1 MRVALVIERF
11 EPRGGVERVAWQVAH
26 GLAAA
31 GDEVHVVARKATASE
46 AVQLHLV
53 RVPSNWQ
60 PWRVVA
66 FSNAAARVAPRGAF
80 DVVHSFSRTRH
91 QDLFRAGGGSHAEYM
106 ERQYGGSGGGGFGL
120 SLRRLSPR
128 HRVLLAIERRVFA
141 DASQFILCNSRMV
154 QLELMRRYAIPDE
167 RLVLLY
173 NGVDL
178 ERFHPSRRATEG
190 ARLRAELG
198 AGDAPVWLFVG
209 SGFRR
214 KGLDTALRALAAA
227 GGDAVLWVAG
237 SDDTKDWRGS
247 ARALG
252 VAERVRWLA
261 ARRDVAALYA
271 AADALLLPTRY
282 DAFANVCLEAAAAGI
297 PVVTSASN
305 GAAEILG
312 DGGII
317 VRDAEDDAGFAQ
329 ALERLTDPAERRTRG
344 VAARAVAERHG
355 WPQHVAAL
363 RALYARIARR

>member
-1 MRVALVIERF
+1 VRVALVIERF

-26 GLAAA
+26 ALAAA
-31 GDEVHVVARKATASE
+31 GDEVHVVARKASASE

-53 RVPSNWQ
+53 RVPSHWH
-60 PWRVVA
+60 PWRVLA
-66 FSNAAARVAPRGAF
+66 FSNAAARAAPRGAF

-106 ERQYGGSGGGGFGL
+106 ERQYGRPGGGGSGL
-120 SLRRLSPR
+120 WWRRASPR
-128 HRVLLAIERRVFA
+128 HRVLLGIERRVFA
-141 DASQFILCNSRMV
+141 DASQFIQCNSRMV
-154 QLELMRRYAIPDE
+154 QRELMRRYAIPDE

-178 ERFHPSRRATEG
+178 ERFHPSRRATDG
-190 ARLRAELG
+190 ASLRAEFG

-214 KGLDTALRALAAA
+214 KGLDTALRALAAT

-237 SDDTKDWRGS
+237 SDDTKDWRS
-247 ARALG
+247 QARALG
-252 VAERVRWLA
+252 VAARVCWLGA
-261 ARRDVAALYA
+261 ARDVAALYA
-271 AADALLLPTRY
+271 AADALILPTRY

-297 PVVTSASN
+297 PVITTASN
-305 GAAEILG
+305 GAAEVLA

-317 VRDAEDDAGFAQ
+317 VPDAEDGAGFAQ
-329 ALERLTDPAERRTRG
+329 ALERLADPAERRKRG
-344 VAARAVAERHG
+344 AAARAVAERYG
-355 WPQHVAAL
+355 WPQHITAL